1 MEIKDYSDD
10 LLVAIS
16 ELYLSSRVSTFS
28 WLDTGDYELSD
39 FSRDTEGERVLVAV
53 EGGEVL
59 GFISIWE
66 PENFIHH
73 LYVSNNH
80 QRQNVGTR
88 LLEKAKSS
96 YRSLSL
102 KCMVENERAI
112 GFYES
117 KGFMKAQKG
126 ADSLGDYY
134 LMKFGAQT

>member
-10 LLVAIS
+10 FLEAVS
-16 ELYLSSRVSTFS
+16 ELYLSARVSTFT
-28 WLDTGDYELSD
+28 WLDTSGYQLSD
-39 FSRDTEGERVLVAV
+39 FIRDTEGERVLVAAA
-53 EGGEVL
+53 GGEVL

-73 LYVSNNH
+73 LYISNDH
-80 QRQNVGTR
+80 QGKKVGTR

-96 YRSLSL
+96 YSSLSL
-102 KCMVENERAI
+102 KCMSENEKAI

-117 KGFMKAQKG
+117 NGFMKAEKG

-134 LMKFGAQT
+134 LMKFSAQT